1 MEMENRVKKYFTL
14 EFEDKEHEDRDD
26 DLDFRAVENIFVSV
40 TPLSTHSNVESNT
53 ISEAIQ
59 LLSCSWRD
67 TIIQDHT
74 KIDNLIQDEDLG
86 KRLAHR
92 YPFLEPEV
100 DYCDRQISKV
110 KIDSFKGRPIMLL
123 FSTVTKYRH
132 KDIAMWFQALF
143 VSISTLCY
151 GIVVNISF
159 LVTSFVSKTWPLEV
173 VVQNFCSGTVPYG
186 LYYDHVLGYE
196 ELKGDDRTHVKRL
209 AEFIGYPRRWS
220 RKGSRDNQELYLKNI
235 KR

>member
-14 EFEDKEHEDRDD
+14 EFEDKEHDDRDE
-26 DLDFRAVENIFVSV
+26 DLDFRAVENRFVSV

-53 ISEAIQ
+53 VSEAIQ
-59 LLSCSWRD
+59 SL
-67 TIIQDHT
+67 
-74 KIDNLIQDEDLG
+74 
-86 KRLAHR
+86 
-92 YPFLEPEV
+92 FV
-100 DYCDRQISKV
+100 V

-151 GIVVNISF
+151 GIVINIGF
-159 LVTSFVSKTWPLEV
+159 LVTSFVSRTWPLEV

-186 LYYDHVLGYE
+186 LYYDHVLGYKKASLE
-196 ELKGDDRTHVKRL
+196 KSKNVFELKGDARTRVKRL

-220 RKGSRDNQELYLKNI
+220 RKGSRDNQELYLKTI
-235 KR
+235 KQ